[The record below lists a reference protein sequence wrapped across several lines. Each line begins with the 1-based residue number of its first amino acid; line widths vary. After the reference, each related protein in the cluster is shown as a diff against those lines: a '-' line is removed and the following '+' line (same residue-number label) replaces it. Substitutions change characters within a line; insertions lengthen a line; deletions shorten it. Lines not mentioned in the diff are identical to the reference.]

1 MKYSANRGRTGG
13 RWTRHSLG
21 VAALAFCVHG
31 HAMAAPAG
39 KPTIEPALPVAPQG
53 IPGRS
58 ASVSDQGAIPD
69 DGVDDTLAIQN
80 TIDVIAG
87 QGGGHVLF
95 PPGRYD
101 VSIQPTSAQ
110 RPRLQALIMRSKT
123 RLAASDPRQGAT
135 IRLADRQGN
144 YESLLA
150 TADYPQALD
159 DFVLEGL
166 TIDSNGPNNPVLD
179 PTVDF
184 GNGQAMRYALRVF
197 VGARIRVDR
206 CRFINQANVN
216 VITLNG
222 EDVSDGDIR
231 NSRFE
236 GIGNAA
242 VDYDHSTIYT
252 NGPRMRVADSR
263 FSSLDGPGTKGARTA
278 IEIHGLDQTITGNT
292 VSGFTYG
299 VNIVGDG
306 PSGGQRQ
313 LYLNNRISGVST
325 GFVIWS
331 LLDGRSTNE
340 RSLAEV
346 EIRANTVKIDLDDW
360 QAAALD
366 FDVTSGAG
374 IALQSANDAPVD
386 KLIIADNEIR
396 FVKARGG
403 PSSYAEQRSA
413 AIVFDLFA
421 HPDRAVRGLAIDR
434 NRIENPVGPGIFIAT
449 PIEGGPGSVISRN
462 TIVNPARGR
471 ELRYPEAMD
480 FRSGIYIADP
490 GAAEVQEGRSARSVV
505 QDVRV
510 KRNTVQ
516 VVSETDPPLAY
527 GANAV
532 SSCAGRCVLS
542 ETVVT
547 GSAAQPQQGGPGW
560 KLR

>member
-1 MKYSANRGRTGG
+1 MKVSTSRGFHGR
-13 RWTRHSLG
+13 RWTWHSLG
-21 VAALAFCVHG
+21 IAAWALCVHG
-31 HAMAAPAG
+31 HAAAAAPTVQ
-39 KPTIEPALPVAPQG
+39 PVLPLAPQG

-58 ASVSDQGAIPD
+58 ASVGDQGAIPD
-69 DGVDDTLAIQN
+69 DGIDDTQAIQAA
-80 TIDVIAG
+80 IDAIAG

-123 RLAASDPRQGAT
+123 RLAALDLGQGAT
-135 IRLADRQGN
+135 IRLADGQGN

-179 PTVDF
+179 PANDF
-184 GNGQAMRYALRVF
+184 GNGQTQRYALRVY
-197 VGARIRVDR
+197 VGARIRIDR
-206 CRFINQANVN
+206 CRFVNQANVN

-222 EDVSDGDIR
+222 VDVSDGDIR

-236 GIGNAA
+236 GIGNEP

-263 FSSLDGPGTKGARTA
+263 FTSSDGPGTKGARTA
-278 IEIHGLDQTITGNT
+278 IEIHGFDQTVTGNT

-306 PSGGQRQ
+306 PSGGKRQ
-313 LYLNNRISGVST
+313 LYLNNRIDGAST

-331 LLDGRSTNE
+331 FLDGRSIGDQT
-340 RSLAEV
+340 LADV

-360 QAAALD
+360 QTAALD

-386 KLIIADNEIR
+386 KLIIADNRIR

-403 PSSYAEQRSA
+403 PNSFAEQRSGG
-413 AIVFDLFA
+413 IVFDLFNY
-421 HPDRAVRGLAIDR
+421 PDRAIRGLAIDR
-434 NRIENPVGPGIFIAT
+434 NLIENAVGPGIFIDV
-449 PIEGGPGSVISRN
+449 PVEGGRGSVISRN
-462 TIVNPARGR
+462 TIVDPARGR
-471 ELRYPEAMD
+471 ELRYPEAKD

-490 GAAEVQEGRSARSVV
+490 DTADVKEHRSLT

-516 VVSETDPPLAY
+516 VLSETDPPLAY

-532 SSCAGRCVLS
+532 STCVGNCVLS
-542 ETVVT
+542 ETMVT
-547 GSAAQPQQGGPGW
+547 GSAAQRQQGGPGW
-560 KLR
+560 TLR